1 MKEGSYIVNENGN
14 DLGIIKFSG
23 VEPFMAL
30 IGSFDLVAFT
40 DIGQTKQLQTTIIND
55 IKLHPTKYSF
65 TLLSEYKEKV
75 VDIKIKDLI
84 VPQSKIAGYIKFLE
98 STNDQTGLIMK
109 VMSELKF
116 EYSEACAFIEKH
128 IK

>member
-40 DIGQTKQLQTTIIND
+40 DTGQTKQLQTTIIND
-55 IKLHPTKYSF
+55 IKLHPAKYSF

-84 VPQSKIAGYIKFLE
+84 VPQGKIAGYIKFLE